1 MEVVQQPA
9 TALKRGW
16 TVFNCNRRQYIWMV
30 AIIAISGIIKG
41 GWGQVRAFTEAL
53 FGPMATTVLG
63 GFFIFWGMLAVFT
76 IKKFGVGTLV
86 MTLGTPFELA
96 AGNPFGQMVWVYN
109 FFEGL
114 GADVG
119 FGLFRFKFPKNKYG
133 ALIVAGVVGAV
144 NSVISYLVF
153 GITLN
158 LFNLPLLANIIAMAT
173 SAVVSIGWGMFAFAI
188 YGTLQRVRAVP
199 PDA

>member
-1 MEVVQQPA
+1 
-9 TALKRGW
+9 
-16 TVFNCNRRQYIWMV
+16 MV

-41 GWGQVRAFTEAL
+41 GWGQVRFITEAI
-53 FGPMATTVLG
+53 FGPAATTVLG
-63 GFFIFWGMLAVFT
+63 GFFIFWGMLAVFS

-114 GADVG
+114 GADVA
-119 FGLFRFKFPKNKYG
+119 FGIFRYRFPKG
-133 ALIVAGVVGAV
+133 RVGSLVVAGVVGAV
-144 NSVISYLVF
+144 NSLISYLVF

-158 LFNLPLLANIIAMAT
+158 LFSLPLIANLISMAT
-173 SAVVSIGWGMFAFAI
+173 SAFVSIFWGMFAFGI

-199 PDA
+199 PEE